1 MKYDKWKTTEWEH
14 EPYSHLLGGR
24 NIRTVPNGN
33 GSEHICTVTG
43 TLGHGVAYGKA
54 KHIVEMHNRSLSGT
68 VPAAPKGGTGLS
80 TSDEWKTT
88 EDEWERKF
96 DTAVYEFCNM
106 ILGAIDVTLP
116 DSLFVD
122 MNDQV
127 MIMESILTPDKG
139 GTGLPTS
146 DRVEALFSRELAK
159 LRNQKSILMAELEK
173 ISKLQCPIAAMGGN
187 TDKCECVSC
196 IASAALD
203 AVR

>member
-1 MKYDKWKTTEWEH
+1 MKYDEWKTTEWEH
-14 EPYSHLLGGR
+14 ETYSHLKGGR
-24 NIRTVPNGN
+24 NIRTVPNGH

-43 TLGHGVAYGKA
+43 TLGQGVAYGKA

-80 TSDEWKTT
+80 TSDEWKTI
-88 EDEWERKF
+88 EWERKF
-96 DTAVYEFCNM
+96 YTAVYEFCNM

-159 LRNQKSILMAELEK
+159 LRNQKIILMAALEK
-173 ISKLQCPIAAMGGN
+173 ISTLRCPIAAMEGN

-196 IASAALD
+196 IASAALG